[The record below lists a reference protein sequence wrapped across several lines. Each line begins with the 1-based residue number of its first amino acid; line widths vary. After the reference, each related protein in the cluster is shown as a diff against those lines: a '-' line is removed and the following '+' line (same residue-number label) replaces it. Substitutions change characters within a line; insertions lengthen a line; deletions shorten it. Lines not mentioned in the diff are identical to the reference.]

1 MYFFDILIFKNNPK
15 LRYFLIL
22 ISKWASHYNDIYF
35 FDVLIF
41 KSASNILNFVYFIFE
56 IYFVLRHR
64 IFFYLLRWYRTR
76 RFSELIFRFIGT
88 TNYWKN
94 IVLCDFA
101 FFLLIYI
108 FFFFFF
114 SLIFFFYSP
123 LLSDSFYLCFLFV
136 YISEIWFLNFLRLN

>member
-1 MYFFDILIFKNNPK
+1 

-22 ISKWASHYNDIYF
+22 KWASRYNDIYF
-35 FDVLIF
+35 FDVLIS

-64 IFFYLLRWYRTR
+64 IFFFIFYLARWYRTR
-76 RFSELIFRFIGT
+76 RFSELIFRFIGAI
-88 TNYWKN
+88 NYWKN

-108 FFFFFF
+108 FFLFFFF
-114 SLIFFFYSP
+114 DFLFSIFLFFLTLSIFAFFY
-123 LLSDSFYLCFLFV
+123 FCFLFV
-136 YISEIWFLNFLRLN
+136 YISEIWFLNFFRLN